1 MSKEIFSRG
10 NQSAKHYN
18 KLIATSQECWSIRAM
33 KIIPT
38 WPWLALIQIS

>member
-18 KLIATSQECWSIRAM
+18 KLIAMSPGMPVNKSNENHPDMAM
-33 KIIPT
+33 VG
-38 WPWLALIQIS
+38 LNSD